1 MINSRRVSVSAV
13 IGAMGI
19 VYGDIGTS
27 PLYAMQSALDAAG
40 NFDAEVVLGVLSLI
54 FWSLAIS
61 VTLKY
66 LTVIMR
72 ADNEGEG
79 GILALFAL
87 AQRRLITGSTWGKVA
102 VGLALAGT
110 AFFFCD
116 ALITPA
122 ISVLSA
128 VEGLEVLNAGF
139 KSWVIPVTIA
149 VIAVLFAYQRHGT
162 AKVAS
167 LFGPIM
173 LVWFVVIAVIGAIPI
188 SRNPQVLAALNPYC
202 GLGLL
207 VHRPQVA
214 LAIIGAV
221 FLAITGGEA
230 LYADMGHFGKRPV
243 RIAWF
248 ALVGPA
254 LVINYFG
261 QGALL
266 LELGKPVDHPLYYLV
281 PATVLPWLVTLA
293 AAATV
298 IASQAT
304 ISGAFSMARQAVHL
318 DLLPRLRVLQT
329 SALEHGQIY
338 VPIVNWLVFPA
349 VIAFVVGFG
358 SSDAL
363 GGAYGA
369 AVVGTMVVTTILGA
383 FVAATQWNW
392 PKWQVAA
399 LFGLML
405 VTDSAFV
412 AGNLT
417 KVPTG
422 GWIPLTLGAA
432 LCLIFTTWRS
442 GRLELRAALAKM
454 AVPRSELAKLVA
466 GVHRVPGT
474 GVFLASNANLVPSA
488 LIRNV
493 EIADTPRQDPVQR
506 LRIEEPL
513 PGVHWIT
520 ARFGFMET
528 PDVAEALKACRARG
542 LRVFTED
549 SSFFVGRH
557 VVRARPLPWR
567 LPKDLKRFKAF
578 TLGKT
583 VLMGRKTFESIG
595 RALPGRVNLVLT
607 RDRGWFAAGAIVVH
621 SVEQALEHGGGCD
634 ELVVIGGAEVYRL
647 VLPIARRI
655 YLTHVQADV
664 PGDTFFP
671 GFDPTQWADVECSM
685 HPADEDHVY
694 PVTCVT
700 LERRNAPQA
709 PRHH

>member
-1 MINSRRVSVSAV
+1 MNQQRRLTLSSIV
-13 IGAMGI
+13 GATGI

-27 PLYAMQSALDAAG
+27 PLYALQGAVDASGTFNTEA
-40 NFDAEVVLGVLSLI
+40 VLGVLSLI
-54 FWSLAIS
+54 FWSLTIS
-61 VTLKY
+61 VTIKY
-66 LTVIMR
+66 VTVIMR

-87 AQRRLITGSTWGKVA
+87 AQRRLITGSTWAKVA

-128 VEGLEVLNAGF
+128 VEGLELLNPGF
-139 KSWVIPVTIA
+139 KRAVIPITLL
-149 VIAVLFAYQRHGT
+149 VITLLFAYQRRGT

-173 LVWFVVIAVIGAIPI
+173 VVWFVVIAITGAVPI
-188 SRNPQVLAALNPYC
+188 ARNPQVLAALNPWC

-207 VHRPQVA
+207 GHRPQVA

-221 FLAITGGEA
+221 FLAITGAEA
-230 LYADMGHFGKRPV
+230 LYADMGHFGRRPV
-243 RIAWF
+243 RVSWYV
-248 ALVGPA
+248 LVWPA
-254 LVINYFG
+254 LVVSYFG

-266 LELGKPVDHPLYYLV
+266 LELGKPDAHPLYHLV
-281 PATVLPWLVTLA
+281 PGALLPWMVILA
-293 AAATV
+293 TAATV

-329 SALEHGQIY
+329 SALEQGQIY
-338 VPIVNWLVFPA
+338 VPIVNWLVFIA
-349 VIAFVVGFG
+349 VCGFVVGFG
-358 SSDAL
+358 SSNAL
-363 GGAYGA
+363 GAAYGA

-392 PKWQVAA
+392 PTWQVAGVFSV
-399 LFGLML
+399 LL
-405 VTDSAFV
+405 VTDCAYV

-417 KVPTG
+417 KVPNG

-454 AVPRSELAKLVA
+454 AVPRSETGKLVS

-474 GVFLASNANLVPSA
+474 GVFLASNAHLVPSA
-488 LIRNV
+488 LIRNIEHNHVVHQRVIILNV
-493 EIADTPRQDPVQR
+493 EISDTPRQDPVRR
-506 LRIEEPL
+506 LRVEEVA
-513 PGVHWIT
+513 PGVHFIT

-557 VVRARPLPWR
+557 VVRARPLPGLRGLQRR
-567 LPKDLKRFKAF
+567 LFARMQLYSTQAAEFFRMPFRDVV
-578 TLGKT
+578 
-583 VLMGRKTFESIG
+583 VLNT
-595 RALPGRVNLVLT
+595 A
-607 RDRGWFAAGAIVVH
+607 
-621 SVEQALEHGGGCD
+621 VE
-634 ELVVIGGAEVYRL
+634 I
-647 VLPIARRI
+647 
-655 YLTHVQADV
+655 
-664 PGDTFFP
+664 
-671 GFDPTQWADVECSM
+671 
-685 HPADEDHVY
+685 
-694 PVTCVT
+694 
-700 LERRNAPQA
+700 
-709 PRHH
+709 

>member
-1 MINSRRVSVSAV
+1 MNQSRRFSVAAV
-13 IGAMGI
+13 VGATGI

-27 PLYAMQSALDAAG
+27 PLYTMEAALSAAG
-40 NFDAEVVLGVLSLI
+40 TFNTEAVLGVLSLI

-72 ADNEGEG
+72 ADNQGEG

-87 AQRRLITGSTWGKVA
+87 AQRRLITGSTWAKVA

-122 ISVLSA
+122 ISVLGA
-128 VEGLEVLNAGF
+128 VEGLEVLDADF
-139 KSWVIPVTIA
+139 KKWVIPVTIA
-149 VIAVLFAYQRHGT
+149 VITVLFAYQHRGT

-173 LVWFVVIAVIGAIPI
+173 VVWFVVIAVIGAIPI
-188 SRNPQVLAALNPYC
+188 VHNPQILVALNPYR
-202 GLGLL
+202 GLELL
-207 VHRPQVA
+207 FHRPPVA

-266 LELGKPVDHPLYYLV
+266 LQLGEPVSHPLYHLV
-281 PATVLPWLVTLA
+281 SPELLPWMVALATA
-293 AAATV
+293 AAV

-329 SALEHGQIY
+329 SALEQGQIY

-369 AVVGTMVVTTILGA
+369 AVVGTMVVTTVLGA

-392 PKWQVAA
+392 PMWQVAG

-405 VTDSAFV
+405 VTDTAFV

-417 KVPTG
+417 KVPSG
-422 GWIPLTLGAA
+422 GWIPLTLGAL
-432 LCLIFTTWRS
+432 LCLIFTTWRN
-442 GRLELRAALAKM
+442 GRLELRAALAKL

-488 LIRNV
+488 LIRNIEHNCVVHQRVIILNV
-493 EIADTPRQDPVQR
+493 EIADTPRQDPVRR
-506 LRIEEPL
+506 LHIEETAPSVFL
-513 PGVHWIT
+513 IS

-557 VVRARPLPWR
+557 VVRARPLPGLRGLQRR
-567 LPKDLKRFKAF
+567 LFARMQQYSTQAAEFFRMPF
-578 TLGKT
+578 
-583 VLMGRKTFESIG
+583 
-595 RALPGRVNLVLT
+595 
-607 RDRGWFAAGAIVVH
+607 RD
-621 SVEQALEHGGGCD
+621 
-634 ELVVIGGAEVYRL
+634 VVILNTA
-647 VLPIARRI
+647 
-655 YLTHVQADV
+655 
-664 PGDTFFP
+664 
-671 GFDPTQWADVECSM
+671 VEI
-685 HPADEDHVY
+685 
-694 PVTCVT
+694 
-700 LERRNAPQA
+700 
-709 PRHH
+709 